1 MLYEMVDEHECDCGE
16 EIELGRWELGY
27 RVCLRCGDSLA
38 KQVKRCVVPLNKSN
52 YYLVTDRELL
62 KQLNPKRTT

>member
-1 MLYEMVDEHECDCGE
+1 MLYEKVDEYECDCGE
-16 EIELGRWELGY
+16 EIELGRWDLGY
-27 RVCLRCGDSLA
+27 RVCLACGDDIA
-38 KQVKRCVVPLNKSN
+38 KQRKHCIVPINKSN